1 MCTLVNL
8 SNSGSTLWQQATNVY
23 FSLQIALCPS
33 YMVVIINQS
42 LVWDATVDNC
52 FWSLLLGATT
62 KTVPDKRA
70 LQQQS
75 LRL

>member
-1 MCTLVNL
+1 
-8 SNSGSTLWQQATNVY
+8 
-23 FSLQIALCPS
+23 
-33 YMVVIINQS
+33 MVVIINQS